1 MYKLKLNDKTKII
14 NVSKEGLD
22 FLGFRFYIW
31 NNKIIM
37 KVRKDTKKRF
47 KRKMSLIK
55 KGKVDDDKAL
65 QIINSYKGHLKWGDC
80 YNLVRD
86 VLKN

>member
-1 MYKLKLNDKTKII
+1 
-14 NVSKEGLD
+14 
-22 FLGFRFYIW
+22 
-31 NNKIIM
+31 M